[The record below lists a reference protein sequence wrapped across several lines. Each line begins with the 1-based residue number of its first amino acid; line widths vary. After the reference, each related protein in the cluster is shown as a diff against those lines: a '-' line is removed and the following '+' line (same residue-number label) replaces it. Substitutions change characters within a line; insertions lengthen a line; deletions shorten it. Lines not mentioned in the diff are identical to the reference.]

1 MKKTR
6 KQLLMILLVVCL
18 LASFVGT
25 AVSAKT
31 SFAPATAIINVSS
44 AAELTAALLSA
55 QPGDVI
61 QLADGVYVGHFVA
74 AVSGT
79 AAAPITLQGSRLAVL
94 DGNNVSS
101 GYVFHLN
108 GVNYWHLVG
117 FTVTNGQKGIMTDN
131 ANYNLID
138 DVRVYNIGYEA
149 VHFRTFSSHNTI
161 QNSEISDTGVTNT
174 SYGEGVYLGSANSN
188 WATYTGGLPDTSDYN
203 QVLNNHIG
211 PNVSAEAIDIKEG
224 TTGGIISG
232 NYFDAAGL
240 SGANSADSWVDVKGN
255 DYLISGNTGVIALLD
270 GFQTHIQVSG
280 WGDRNVFRGNNA
292 DVQASGYGFKI
303 QTTGSQGTASGN
315 VVYDDNVVTNA
326 ASGVA
331 NIPLTPS
338 GGVTPT
344 ATGGTSATAT
354 QTPTP
359 AATNT
364 PTSGGALKVQLI
376 SGGTDNS
383 QQSKFQ
389 FQVQNTGSSAQSNI
403 STRIYFTLDSS
414 NSASNYVMETYYDQ
428 SGVAVVSGPTL
439 LSGSVYYY
447 TVSYGSASLGAGSS
461 WQFNTALHLNTW
473 ASTFSAFNDFWHT
486 SGSLPAAFTDW
497 PTIPAYVS
505 GALVWGSE
513 PGGSGATNTPTAVIP
528 TNTPTRTNT
537 PVGPTNT
544 PTRTSTPV
552 PATSTPAATNTSVA
566 PTSTPTRTNTPVAA
580 TNTPTATPVPP
591 TNTPTAT
598 PTSGAG
604 GGTCSPVDATIAAP
618 FTKDGAGVLCWQ
630 SSNLGSYVNSWNL
643 SSLTINGVNV
653 TNLWVGSGSYP
664 AQIGGY
670 WYVVYNG
677 PYAWSHFEAK

>member
-6 KQLLMILLVVCL
+6 RQWLIILLVTCL
-18 LASFVGT
+18 LASFIGS

-31 SFAPATAIINVSS
+31 SFAPATAIINVSTAS
-44 AAELTAALLSA
+44 ELTAALLSV

-74 AVSGT
+74 TVSGT

-117 FTVTNGQKGIMTDN
+117 FTVTGGQKGIMTDN

-161 QNSEISDTGVTNT
+161 QNSEISDTGVSNT

-188 WATYTGGLPDTSDYN
+188 WGTYTGGLPDTSDYN
-203 QVLNNHIG
+203 KVLNNHIG
-211 PNVSAEAIDIKEG
+211 PNVSAEAVDIKEG
-224 TTGGIISG
+224 TTGGEVSG

-255 DYLISGNTGVIALLD
+255 DYLISGNAGVIALLD

-280 WGDRNVFRGNNA
+280 WGDRNVFQGNNA

-331 NIPLTPS
+331 NIPLTPAS
-338 GGVTPT
+338 GVTPT
-344 ATGGTSATAT
+344 ATGVSATAT
-354 QTPTP
+354 RTPTP
-359 AATNT
+359 GATNT

-389 FQVQNTGSSAQSNI
+389 IQVQNVGSSAQSNI
-403 STRIYFTLDSS
+403 STRIYFTLDGS
-414 NSASNYVMETYYDQ
+414 NAASNYVLENYYDQ

-439 LSGSVYYY
+439 LSGSTYYY
-447 TVSYGSASLGAGSS
+447 SISYGSASLGAGNS
-461 WQFNTALHLNTW
+461 WNFSTSLHLNNW
-473 ASTFSAFNDFWHT
+473 ASTFSGTNDFWHT

-497 PTIPAYVS
+497 PTVPAYIS
-505 GALVWGSE
+505 GSLVWGSE
-513 PGGSGATNTPTAVIP
+513 PSGSGPTNTPAVS

-537 PVGPTNT
+537 PIPPTNTFTPTNTAVGPTNT
-544 PTRTSTPV
+544 PTP
-552 PATSTPAATNTSVA
+552 TNTSA
-566 PTSTPTRTNTPVAA
+566 PPTNTPTRTNTPVAA
-580 TNTPTATPVPP
+580 TNTPTATPVPL

-598 PTSGAG
+598 PTSGSGA
-604 GGTCSPVDATIAAP
+604 TCSPVDATIAAP
-618 FTKDGAGVLCWQ
+618 FTKDGAGTLCWQ
-630 SSNLGSYVNSWNL
+630 SGNLGSYINSWNL
-643 SSLTINGVNV
+643 SSLTVNGVNF
-653 TNLWVGSGSYP
+653 TNVYVSSGSYP